1 MILPLIHY
9 LVFLSFSLLQYL
21 SNRYKDWKNRYYN
34 QKEQNSTN
42 NEELVNNNNH
52 NHNHNHNNN
61 ESDDDDNTN
70 EDADGN

>member
-42 NEELVNNNNH
+42 NAELLNNNN